1 MADEQLAIAPSGPET
16 ATVPEAT
23 TEQTNVDE
31 PVRIPSP
38 EEASEEQQA
47 TEAAQVEDE
56 TVEVEWDDGKTY
68 KIPKALE
75 SGILKNKDYTTKT
88 QSVAA
93 KAKELE
99 SREAEITQRLQ
110 ATDEELNTRAQ
121 LRQVD
126 AEIERFKDY
135 DWNAFQQAR
144 QTDLLGA
151 QEAWDYA
158 QHLRQ
163 TKAGLEQVLG
173 QSQQKRAQAAQQDLA
188 KRFHETLAEAPK
200 FIPGWTPE
208 TADKTIDE
216 LVRFANSEGIPEQ
229 FLKDNWS
236 PTLLKFI
243 HRAQLGHNLLSKT
256 QAAPKPP
263 AVPLAPL
270 ATVNGKSTPAARG
283 DLASADMETYVALR
297 KKGVG
302 GKALS

>member
-1 MADEQLAIAPSGPET
+1 MADENLAIAPSGPET
-16 ATVPEAT
+16 ATAPEAT
-23 TEQTNVDE
+23 TEPTIVDE
-31 PVRIPSP
+31 PQRIPDP
-38 EEASEEQQA
+38 EEVSREGDEGLVA
-47 TEAAQVEDE
+47 EAEDE
-56 TVEVEWDDGKTY
+56 TVEIDWDDGKKY
-68 KIPKALE
+68 KIPKAIE
-75 SGILKNKDYTTKT
+75 GGILKNKDYTTKT

-110 ATDEELNTRAQ
+110 ATDEELNARAQ

-144 QTDLLGA
+144 QTDPLGA

-163 TKAGLEQVLG
+163 TKAGLEQALG

-188 KRFHETLAEAPK
+188 KRFNETLAEAPK

-229 FLKDNWS
+229 VLKDNWS
-236 PTLLKFI
+236 PVLLKLL

-263 AVPLAPL
+263 TVTVAPL
-270 ATVNGKSTPAARG
+270 TTVNGKSTPASRG
-283 DLASADMETYVALR
+283 DLASADMESYVALR

-302 GKALS
+302 GKALR